1 MKHVL
6 LGLTAAFVGA
16 LPSIATAQVCAEF
29 TASSAELQVFYDP
42 FQHAPVERS
51 FSLQVRRL
59 DPTITAVRFILADPD
74 TAGVRPQLGLGG
86 PTYEIV
92 WAREPGRRAFASGGE
107 QPNNTNGAQI
117 SFGGASDRAVRD
129 ETFRIRIPAGEDLA
143 AGTYYQPL
151 DILFQ
156 CYAGDSL
163 AGPTQVQRD
172 GRVAV
177 DLIVPEQI
185 KSFIGSQGV
194 RRGRLDFGVLTPALG
209 RVSRNLSITA
219 QSTVPYEVDFSA
231 QHGALKRSA
240 DDPAAIPYQTWFAD
254 LPVRSGSRVG
264 CAKSPAPQGRTHILR
279 AEVDGRQSASAP
291 AGSYGE
297 TITITFSPRL
307 GLAGGD
313 GCDVLR
319 F

>member
-1 MKHVL
+1 MKHML
-6 LGLTAAFVGA
+6 FGLAAALAGG
-16 LPSIATAQVCAEF
+16 LPSLANAQVCAEF

-42 FQHAPVERS
+42 FHHAPVERS

-59 DPTITAVRFILADPD
+59 DPNVTAVHFILADPD
-74 TAGVRPQLGLGG
+74 TAGVHPELGLAG
-86 PTYEIV
+86 PPYEIV
-92 WAREPGRRAFASGGE
+92 WAREPGRRVFASGGE
-107 QPNNTNGAQI
+107 QPNNTNGAKI
-117 SFGGASDRAVRD
+117 SFGGVSDRALRN
-129 ETFRIRIPAGEDLA
+129 ETLRIRVPAGEDLA

-156 CYAGDSL
+156 CYGGDSL
-163 AGPTQVQRD
+163 AGPTQLQRD

-185 KSFIGSQGV
+185 KSFIGSEGV
-194 RRGRLDFGVLTPALG
+194 RRGRLDFGLLTPASG
-209 RVSRNLSITA
+209 KASRNLSITA
-219 QSTVPYEVDFSA
+219 QSTVPYEVDFTA

-240 DDPAAIPYQTWFAD
+240 DDNAAIPYETWFTN
-254 LPVRSGSRVG
+254 LPVRSGTRVG
-264 CAKSPAPQGRTHILR
+264 CAKSPAPQGRTHLFR

-291 AGSYGE
+291 AGSYRE
-297 TITITFSPRL
+297 TITITFSPRV
-307 GLAGGD
+307 GLSGGN